1 VITVRHSFLARGD
14 VQSQALQAVGVR
26 LPAMPVAPTPMTAP
40 LPMPVASPLLAQ
52 LGRLGELFDLL
63 GAVAIVAGALLTAQ
77 RALRTLRRQGGE
89 AAYSV
94 ARETF
99 GRGLLLGLEILIA
112 ADLLRS
118 VSLNLTLSSI
128 ATLGL
133 LVVVRTV
140 LSFSV
145 QIELEGDLPWRLARQ
160 RGGNSQRD

>member
-1 VITVRHSFLARGD
+1 
-14 VQSQALQAVGVR
+14 
-26 LPAMPVAPTPMTAP
+26 MTAP
-40 LPMPVASPLLAQ
+40 LPLHTEAPLLAQ

-63 GAVAIVAGALLTAQ
+63 GGVAIVAGAVLTLQ
-77 RALRTLRRQGGE
+77 RSLVTLRRQGGE
-89 AAYSV
+89 AAYAV
-94 ARETF
+94 ARQTF

-133 LVVVRTV
+133 LVIVRSI

-145 QIELEGDLPWRLARQ
+145 QIELEGELPWRLARS
-160 RGGNSQRD
+160 RGKSQE

>member
-1 VITVRHSFLARGD
+1 
-14 VQSQALQAVGVR
+14 
-26 LPAMPVAPTPMTAP
+26 MTAP
-40 LPMPVASPLLAQ
+40 LPLPVESPLLAQ

-63 GAVAIVAGALLTAQ
+63 GALAIVGGALLTAQ
-77 RALRTLRRQGGE
+77 RALRALRLQGGE

-118 VSLNLTLSSI
+118 VSLNLTLGSI
-128 ATLGL
+128 TTLGL
-133 LVVVRTV
+133 LVVVRTI

-145 QIELEGDLPWRLARQ
+145 QIELEGDLPWRLARRQ
-160 RGGNSQRD
+160 RQ